1 MFHAPTTAVRR
12 SSGAGRS
19 YCFARGL
26 QIAPISA
33 PRLGVG
39 PPDASAHP
47 TKAALERGVGAPRIR
62 LWRLD
67 HPRRVLR
74 PGAICYCA
82 GVGEDASFDLELIRH
97 GCVVVSIDPTPRAI
111 QYGAAIADR
120 QPAFNLVPLGLWSTP
135 TMLRFYAPRDPSH
148 VSHSVVNLQGTAAYF
163 EAECTTVRLLA
174 EKLGHDHLDLLKL
187 DIEGAE
193 YEVIT
198 SVIRDGPLPDTIC
211 VEFDQPSQMRVIDR
225 TVAQLRDAGYWPV
238 AVDRWNVT
246 FCRRP

>member
-1 MFHAPTTAVRR
+1 MLFRPLASSLRR
-12 SSGAGRS
+12 FPRRVWELGRRMHLRMRLRPHS
-19 YCFARGL
+19 NEAL
-26 QIAPISA
+26 V
-33 PRLGVG
+33 RLGSDYG
-39 PPDASAHP
+39 
-47 TKAALERGVGAPRIR
+47 GWII
-62 LWRLD
+62 
-67 HPRRVLR
+67 PRRVLR

-135 TMLRFYAPRDPSH
+135 TVLRFYAPRDPSH

-198 SVIRDGPLPDTIC
+198 SVIRDGPLPDTLC
-211 VEFDQPSQMRVIDR
+211 VEFDQPSQMPVIDR